1 MAKTL
6 CKLPRRELRSN
17 IGEVQNSATS
27 EYFVCQACSRITSMA
42 NQVCKP
48 KALVVNAVKPAPQ
61 PDSANDASLDQAVGV
76 GVQYF
81 DDFSE
86 LVASNKRAFSDG
98 SPENDLE
105 SMPSNV
111 TKFKPIRKNKSH
123 KKRIKKLAKIQK
135 KQDKIQRKLEKQFLK
150 LASS

>member
-1 MAKTL
+1 
-6 CKLPRRELRSN
+6 
-17 IGEVQNSATS
+17 
-27 EYFVCQACSRITSMA
+27 MA

-48 KALVVNAVKPAPQ
+48 KALVVNAVKPATQ
-61 PDSANDASLDQAVGV
+61 PDSANDASLDEAVGV

-81 DDFSE
+81 DDFSDSAANKNRAHE
-86 LVASNKRAFSDG
+86 GSSSNIEMG
-98 SPENDLE
+98 TT
-105 SMPSNV
+105 PSNV
-111 TKFKPIRKNKSH
+111 TKFKPLSKKKSH